1 MFQIALPLLLFA
13 QAPMLDCETYDWLV
27 GNMDSST
34 SMTTSDKASVRSA
47 IMKQTDSACFEAVDA
62 NAD

>member
-13 QAPMLDCETYDWLV
+13 QAPMLDCESYDWLV

-34 SMTTSDKASVRSA
+34 SMTTSEKAGIRSA
-47 IMKQTDSACFEAVDA
+47 IIKQTDSACFEATDA